1 MNARRT
7 TNPRLGLYYGIVTS
21 TFVSFVLLMGL
32 SEQLGFQ
39 QSYLSTLMILG
50 PIAFVAA
57 IAFATRTLD
66 RLDFHTAG
74 RRVPPVFSGLTLAA
88 VTVGGVGFFA
98 VTGALLFI
106 GFDGLAIV
114 LGWTLGLLAA
124 GVFFLPYLRKAGAYT
139 LPAYFGQ
146 RFGSSDLRWIAAL
159 CMLPPLWLL
168 FVAELKIAGFVT
180 SLFLPLSFQ
189 GSAILVGLLVAAT
202 VALGGMRSVTWTGA
216 AQFIIAL
223 IGLGVPLIV
232 AAVML
237 TNLPVPQLTYGE
249 LFDRLGSY
257 EATLARNAPAGS
269 IAQALPGES
278 LGAITRPFLE
288 PFLSLTWGQFIAL
301 VLCFAMGVAALPSLL
316 VRAGST
322 RTVFEQRR
330 AAAWGILLVA
340 LIAITIPAYAAYVR
354 FSAMQELSV
363 AKTPTP
369 SWVRSLQDAR
379 LAGARD
385 ADGDGQIS
393 ASEITFSRD
402 GAVLA
407 LPVINAYPFVLT
419 LLVAIGGIAIAMA
432 AAAAHLLAMA
442 ASLSEDVYAV
452 IADPAASP
460 GRRLLMARLFA
471 LAGGAM
477 AIAWLTALDLDVLKA
492 ACWAL
497 SYTASTVFPVLLL
510 SIWWARLTVFG
521 ALAAMLTG
529 AVVSGSVIVAGELVG
544 GGSLL
549 GVESLVAGMLGAP
562 LAFIAG
568 IGVSFATGAPSEA
581 DRDFVEDMRHAGGDT
596 LYDRATRRA
605 TRTA

>member
-7 TNPRLGLYYGIVTS
+7 THPRLGLYYGIVTS

-32 SEQLGFQ
+32 FEQLGFQ
-39 QSYLSTLMILG
+39 QTYISNFMILG
-50 PIAFVAA
+50 PLALLGG

-88 VTVGGVGFFA
+88 VTIGGTGFFA

-106 GFDGLAIV
+106 GFDGLSIV

-124 GVFFLPYLRKAGAYT
+124 GVLFLPYLRKAGAYT

-146 RFGSSDLRWIAAL
+146 RFGSADLRWTAAL
-159 CMLPPLWLL
+159 CILPPLWLL
-168 FVAELKIAGFVT
+168 FVGELKIAGFVA
-180 SLFLPLSFQ
+180 SLFLPLSS
-189 GSAILVGLLVAAT
+189 GGAVILIGFLVAAT

-232 AAVML
+232 MAVMV

-257 EATLARNAPAGS
+257 EATLARNPPSGS

-278 LGAITRPFLE
+278 LRAIARPFLD
-288 PFLSLTWGQFIAL
+288 PFLSLTRGQFIAL
-301 VLCFAMGVAALPSLL
+301 MLCFAMGIAALPSLL

-330 AAAWGILLVA
+330 AAAWGVFLVV
-340 LIAITIPAYAAYVR
+340 LVAITIPAYAAYVR
-354 FSAMQELSV
+354 YGAMQELSV
-363 AKTPTP
+363 AKAATPA
-369 SWVRSLQDAR
+369 WVKSLQDAR
-379 LAGARD
+379 LAGAQD

-393 ASEITFSRD
+393 ASEIAFSRD

-407 LPVINAYPFVLT
+407 LPVINNYPFVLT
-419 LLVAIGGIAIAMA
+419 LLAAIGGIAIAMA
-432 AAAAHLLAMA
+432 AAAAHLLALA

-497 SYTASTVFPVLLL
+497 SYTAATIFPVLLL
-510 SIWWARLTVFG
+510 SIWWSRLTSAG
-521 ALAAMLTG
+521 ALASMLTG

-544 GGSLL
+544 GGSFL
-549 GVESLVAGMLGAP
+549 GVETLIAGMLGAP
-562 LAFIAG
+562 LALIAG
-568 IGVSFATGAPSEA
+568 IGVSFATGAPDEA
-581 DRDFVEDMRHAGGDT
+581 ERNFVEDMRHAGGDT